1 MGVTLTKPL
10 LTFLLTSI
18 LGAGL
23 AYGGGAPPND
33 TDAEFQYGG
42 PCSQLTR
49 LSYLEMSSLVHRA
62 HSEQFARFCTPENV
76 YTCADYSQLVESF
89 GSLGE
94 NGSVGCRFVPERP

>member
-33 TDAEFQYGG
+33 TDAGKRRKF
-42 PCSQLTR
+42 
-49 LSYLEMSSLVHRA
+49 
-62 HSEQFARFCTPENV
+62 
-76 YTCADYSQLVESF
+76 
-89 GSLGE
+89 
-94 NGSVGCRFVPERP
+94 SVRTSVV